1 MLNEHSSSSLRACM
15 HAWAPVRGRGGRETD
30 LLRTPVRGLTR
41 VHCMQLLLEQLV
53 SAFHPSI
60 DHACLSLSMVPS
72 PADSIPSDPMG
83 GPVRH
88 AARGRR
94 RAQAQQRPVVHAWRH
109 MRWRIAG
116 SEAEDR
122 PAITACWWSVQSRSS
137 RCALLM
143 RGGRVTCVWDHRA
156 VASARL
162 HTPARRCG
170 RAGGAYVP
178 RVVRTLAWRARH

>member
-1 MLNEHSSSSLRACM
+1 MHACM
-15 HAWAPVRGRGGRETD
+15 GARPWGQGNRPSTY
-30 LLRTPVRGLTR
+30 TVRGLTR

-88 AARGRR
+88 GGMQRGADGARR
-94 RAQAQQRPVVHAWRH
+94 RSSARRCMVATHALADRRIGGGGPAGHYRLLVVSTVTLFPLRAVNAR
-109 MRWRIAG
+109 
-116 SEAEDR
+116 
-122 PAITACWWSVQSRSS
+122 
-137 RCALLM
+137 
-143 RGGRVTCVWDHRA
+143 GRVTCVCVGSPRS
-156 VASARL
+156 SARL

-170 RAGGAYVP
+170 RPGGAYVP

>member
-1 MLNEHSSSSLRACM
+1 MHACM
-15 HAWAPVRGRGGRETD
+15 HGRPSGGRGGRETD

-88 AARGRR
+88 GGMQRGADGARRRSSGRRCMATHALADRRIGGGGPAGHYRLLVVSTVTLFPLRAVNARGARD
-94 RAQAQQRPVVHAWRH
+94 VCV
-109 MRWRIAG
+109 G
-116 SEAEDR
+116 S
-122 PAITACWWSVQSRSS
+122 PRSS
-137 RCALLM
+137 
-143 RGGRVTCVWDHRA
+143 
-156 VASARL
+156 
-162 HTPARRCG
+162 
-170 RAGGAYVP
+170 
-178 RVVRTLAWRARH
+178 

>member
-1 MLNEHSSSSLRACM
+1 M

-60 DHACLSLSMVPS
+60 AHACLSLSMVPS
-72 PADSIPSDPMG
+72 HADSIPSDPMG
-83 GPVRH
+83 GPVPACSAGPTARAG
-88 AARGRR
+88 AAAAGG
-94 RAQAQQRPVVHAWRH
+94 AWRH